1 MFGLMRPAKSC
12 GKPKTAQRM
21 HYCGTCKTMG
31 QQFGQKT
38 RLLLNYDAVFLSEL
52 LSSISG
58 ENTQEWGNSLQAVNQ
73 CFKVPKLREEM
84 PLSLRYAAAANVFLA
99 ELKLDDSI
107 KDRAKIKHKFMRWF
121 LSKNFK
127 KAAAQLENW
136 GLDINFF
143 WQQIELQSQRE
154 ETKKADFQTIGE
166 NLQHYSQATAEMT
179 AALFAQAAEALK
191 KPELKADLYK
201 IGFSFG
207 ELVYSLDAF
216 EDLEKDIFYNQFN
229 PLALFFTTEN
239 GSLSESDLEQTRQF
253 ILSKTAQVADLFNTL
268 PIENEE
274 IEQFQ
279 ARLHSNIALR
289 LYRDRAV
296 PQTFTQAVASR
307 WENAKTAASELICAP
322 NSWGKK
328 LQYHFISVIFFIL
341 PTLSVEFSQ
350 QKTQLWT
357 GLGILTAIL
366 ASVGLAKS
374 ALPVLPKKKKRS
386 VWQRV
391 KSIFGR
397 KSKSSRYCD
406 GCDDCCEDCCDTC
419 EQCGII
425 LGVLAWI
432 AHCVAV
438 FVGLIILAFPWWMPV
453 LWGVVVVAVTAFYLN
468 QQEMGDPDLESG
480 CLRGIYYASII
491 IAIASPIFA
500 YALLGLPV
508 LAAIIALS
516 SLMLVYLVVVL
527 FDWWGFRNDEKRRQK
542 DDKETAERYAK
553 EQAERAEEERKKL
566 EDKKKIAEFFRENAK
581 RPEIKL
587 LGNGIQYEILNEG
600 DPNRPKEE
608 NSVVDIKSANNNEM
622 ANAKREQKTK
632 NGLGSKSQVSDLLEK
647 YLTSKL
653 PNVGS
658 KYRFYIPPKVTIEHE
673 GKEADYDRE
682 TARFVEIE
690 VLDKQDPEF
699 FTTPS
704 GLRYRIISEGDKNK
718 PVVDGQIIEQGV
730 DCSPYA
736 DNPSKYGCAQR
747 FNAPVWFKDGTPEKE
762 AYDLMKYQGA
772 HYYFYLPNQSLT
784 NPSFIIRIPEK

>member
-52 LSSISG
+52 LSSVSG
-58 ENTQEWGNSLQAVNQ
+58 ENTQEWASSLQAVNQ

-154 ETKKADFQTIGE
+154 EAKKADFQTIGE

-201 IGFSFG
+201 IGFAFG

-229 PLALFFTTEN
+229 PLALFFKTEN

-253 ILSKTAQVADLFNTL
+253 VLSKTAQVADLFNTL

-289 LYRDRAV
+289 LYRDRTV

-350 QKTQLWT
+350 QKNQIWT

-374 ALPVLPKKKKRS
+374 ALPVLPKNKKQS
-386 VWQRV
+386 IWQRV
-391 KSIFGR
+391 KNLIFR
-397 KSKSSRYCD
+397 NKKNSYC
-406 GCDDCCEDCCDTC
+406 GECCDECNDCCDTC
-419 EQCGII
+419 EQCAII

-453 LWGVVVVAVTAFYLN
+453 LWALVTIFVTAFYLN

-480 CLRGIYYASII
+480 CLRGIYFGAII
-491 IAIASPIFA
+491 IAVTSPIFA
-500 YALLGLPV
+500 FALLMDLPM

-516 SLMLVYLVVVL
+516 FIMLTYLVVAL
-527 FDWWGFRNDEKRRQK
+527 FDWWGFKDYEKSQRQAE
-542 DDKETAERYAK
+542 KEAEIRDAQ
-553 EQAERAEEERKKL
+553 EQANREEEIKKQA
-566 EDKKKIAEFFRENAK
+566 ENRNKIAEFFRENAN

-600 DPNRPKEE
+600 DPNRPKQE
-608 NSVVDIKSANNNEM
+608 NSVMDIKSANNNEM
-622 ANAKREQKTK
+622 LNAKQEQKTK
-632 NGLGSKSQVSDLLEK
+632 DGLGTKSSVSDLLEK

-653 PNVGS
+653 PNVGA
-658 KYRFYIPPKVTIEHE
+658 KYRFYIPPKVTVEHE
-673 GKEADYDRE
+673 GQRTSYDRE
-682 TARFVEIE
+682 TARFIEIE

-730 DCSPYA
+730 DCGPYA
-736 DNPSKYGCAQR
+736 NNLSKYGCAQQ
-747 FNAPVWFKDGTPEKE
+747 FKAPVWFKDGTPEKE

-772 HYYFYLPNQSLT
+772 HYYFYLPNQPLT
-784 NPSFIIRIPEK
+784 NPSFIIKIE